1 MAGKS
6 TISITFK
13 LDGDGKSF
21 KDLANSADGFKG
33 VIQATVTESEQLK
46 KSLINWSQGVQ
57 AISAIT
63 NTIKDISSAFS
74 SLSEKMKGLQQENVL
89 TTQLTGKTGEEMLKL
104 RNSVKATADHF
115 GTDFTET
122 MQAVNALAKGFG
134 ITTEEAMK
142 LMQDGFVSGANANGE
157 FVDTLKE
164 YPRYFKEAGLSAEEF
179 IAITTNAA
187 QQGIY
192 SDKGV
197 DVIKEGNLRI
207 REMTKATAEALQ
219 GIGISAE
226 KVQTDLQ
233 NGSITTFD
241 VMQLVA
247 SKLNELPA
255 SSAAVGTAIA
265 DIFGGPGEDAGLE
278 YIKTL
283 SAAQLNMDA
292 LKAATNGTAEQQER
306 QIRIQENLKN
316 SLSGLIDLS
325 AIYSNVQPYVDL
337 AAQAGMAAVGIGSL
351 VKIIKEM
358 NVQQAITAARTAAVT
373 VAQKAAT
380 AATVVWTGVQKVL
393 NLVLTANP
401 IGLIVTA
408 IGALIAALIA
418 AYKNC
423 EGFRKICDKVWEAIK
438 PLANAIMNGLAKAFE
453 WLVEKCKEAWEWLKN
468 ILGLGGKKVEV
479 AVEVSKPKAAP
490 KIDTGAGTY
499 DYKPVA
505 TADAGKGT
513 NAKIKTPQWTDNAS
527 TLKAITDNIQILTD
541 KLQTASVTEAAL
553 INQQIANWQA
563 KADAIRNAGK
573 AADDNTPLWKEDAA
587 TLQDIN
593 ANIQILTDKLQ
604 TATADEAVLINQQ
617 ITKWNEKA
625 DAIKNAGKAAN
636 NTPLWK
642 EDADTLAEI
651 GDNIEILTAKLQTA
665 TIEEAALINQQ
676 IKAWNDKADAIRNA
690 GKEAEKTAVSTGKA
704 LKDGWGGIKNI
715 GSSIEGITESLKG
728 NGSAWQII
736 VGIVDGFIG
745 LYEGI
750 QTVVGIINLLTAASA
765 AHATTKGV
773 EAAAETTEA
782 ATRTTTTATNAA
794 AAAATIA
801 SNKLAAASFK
811 ELAAAGYMAA
821 HAYIPFAGFGIAMGF
836 TTAMIAAVTAA
847 GIPML
852 ADGGIAS
859 GPTLAMVG
867 EYSGAGG
874 NPEVIAPLDKL
885 RGMLAEP
892 TAFDFSKVKFE
903 IQGRKLVGILGKEN
917 EHKKRG

>member
-33 VIQATVTESEQLK
+33 VIQATITESEQLK

-63 NTIKDISSAFS
+63 NTISSISSAFS
-74 SLSEKMKGLQQENVL
+74 SLSEKMKGLQQENIL

-226 KVQTDLQ
+226 KVQADLQ
-233 NGSITTFD
+233 NGSLTTFD

-247 SKLNELPA
+247 GKLNELPA
-255 SSAAVGTAIA
+255 NSAAVGAAIA

-283 SAAQLNMDA
+283 STIQLNMDTV
-292 LKAATNGTAEQQER
+292 KAAAGSTAEQQER

-325 AIYSNVQPYVDL
+325 AIYSNVQPYVEL
-337 AAQAGMAAVGIGSL
+337 AAQAGTAAMGIGAL
-351 VKIIKEM
+351 VKTIKAM

-380 AATVVWTGVQKVL
+380 AATTVWTGVQKIL

-408 IGALIAALIA
+408 IGALVAAVIA

-423 EGFRKICDKVWEAIK
+423 DGFRKICDKVWGAIK

-468 ILGLGGKKVEV
+468 ILGLGGKK
-479 AVEVSKPKAAP
+479 
-490 KIDTGAGTY
+490 
-499 DYKPVA
+499 
-505 TADAGKGT
+505 
-513 NAKIKTPQWTDNAS
+513 
-527 TLKAITDNIQILTD
+527 
-541 KLQTASVTEAAL
+541 
-553 INQQIANWQA
+553 
-563 KADAIRNAGK
+563 
-573 AADDNTPLWKEDAA
+573 
-587 TLQDIN
+587 
-593 ANIQILTDKLQ
+593 
-604 TATADEAVLINQQ
+604 
-617 ITKWNEKA
+617 
-625 DAIKNAGKAAN
+625 
-636 NTPLWK
+636 
-642 EDADTLAEI
+642 
-651 GDNIEILTAKLQTA
+651 
-665 TIEEAALINQQ
+665 
-676 IKAWNDKADAIRNA
+676 
-690 GKEAEKTAVSTGKA
+690 
-704 LKDGWGGIKNI
+704 
-715 GSSIEGITESLKG
+715 
-728 NGSAWQII
+728 
-736 VGIVDGFIG
+736 
-745 LYEGI
+745 
-750 QTVVGIINLLTAASA
+750 
-765 AHATTKGV
+765 
-773 EAAAETTEA
+773 
-782 ATRTTTTATNAA
+782 
-794 AAAATIA
+794 
-801 SNKLAAASFK
+801 
-811 ELAAAGYMAA
+811 
-821 HAYIPFAGFGIAMGF
+821 
-836 TTAMIAAVTAA
+836 
-847 GIPML
+847 
-852 ADGGIAS
+852 
-859 GPTLAMVG
+859 
-867 EYSGAGG
+867 
-874 NPEVIAPLDKL
+874 
-885 RGMLAEP
+885 
-892 TAFDFSKVKFE
+892 
-903 IQGRKLVGILGKEN
+903 
-917 EHKKRG
+917 